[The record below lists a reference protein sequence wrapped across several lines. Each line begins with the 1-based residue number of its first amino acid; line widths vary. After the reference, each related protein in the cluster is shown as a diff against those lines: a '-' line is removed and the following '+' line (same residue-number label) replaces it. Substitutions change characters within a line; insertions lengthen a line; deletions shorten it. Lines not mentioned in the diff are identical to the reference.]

1 MKPTYERFVAV
12 PKAGH
17 NGRGEMWEVID
28 LAAAYGSAARL
39 GSYFDVSVAIALAET
54 LNKSAD
60 TYDEFLNEATNSA
73 REPF

>member
-1 MKPTYERFVAV
+1 MSWPYARFVAV

-17 NGRGEMWEVID
+17 NGRGELWEVMD
-28 LAAAYGSAARL
+28 LAATHGTAARL

-60 TYDEFLNEATNSA
+60 TYDEFLNEATSSA